1 MKKTRAT
8 RLLLVVLS
16 LVVTFSS
23 FTVYGISDKKIY
35 AEVNEN
41 ENYVIPVEISENYSH
56 IYKEETI
63 HIYNLEQLK
72 AIGTNQKVKDLDE
85 TKESFGL
92 GKDVVVDDETITYSL
107 DANYVLEND
116 IALNGE
122 KWNLPE
128 RFIGSFINKQE
139 SESSPL
145 YDKDTDTIYVYN
157 SYQLDLMQSDKS
169 SLEPVLTLDYDVTQF
184 GQGQL
189 IYPNESQDYL
199 TYSNEHHYV
208 LSKSFTAERPVTE
221 AIKVQKEQEEKKQ
234 EIEALADSKWEN
246 AELSG
251 RDYIGQVYKE
261 LNGVKYILIGNKQ
274 QLAAIGRKDKDGNLM
289 QVTPT
294 LVLHKK
300 PGLLNPTSKYT
311 PLYPGDADFKTDIT
325 LTLDKSDSKNFK
337 YFEQSTTELMNVN
350 FSNSLLGSVNDIL
363 GNILGNLLTGNYE
376 ILGYDSQSGTYISES
391 DLKTEYPNLKY
402 SSDANYIIFRDID
415 LSNVDWKPLMFSG
428 TMVGAVSEDKNA
440 ESSLWNESGI
450 ANTRQPIISNI
461 TVNQTAPID
470 TKEQSGVGFFGSIM
484 SKSTK
489 NLGTV
494 DQQVAVKNI
503 KLQNVSVTNSTSKIK
518 DNTGLIQDLLDLLK
532 PILGDLLGNLGKVLG
547 DLLNPNGEGDPSV
560 FATGSFAGRIS
571 GDVTVEDCVVENVT
585 KISNVNDLT
594 GGFVGLVEG
603 VTEYGKLQEALGNL
617 TTILEKVL
625 NIIPFVDLGT
635 LIEVLLDG
643 NIIDLNKL
651 IPTGYKS
658 PTISNSHVD
667 NTNKDLTIEN
677 ETHNFQGGFAGKAVG
692 TLIKNSTV
700 KANNL
705 NVTAKNMAGGFT
717 GYSANAEL
725 VGVLSGLGIELF
737 NAFQLN
743 TFLLGCEV
751 ETTGLNVQAKEKYSG
766 GMSGALA
773 NSFIVDSSISGTTN
787 ITADSY
793 AGGMSGIAALGQSI
807 SLKDFYDG
815 RKDLS
820 GLLGSLLSGVLSQ
833 DQENVL
839 LSLTGI
845 SPSVLAGNEITGS
858 LTVTVKDKY
867 AGGMIGQGDGVK
879 IISSSDLESKSY
891 VWKNVI
897 GKLNY
902 AILGRK
908 NTISNL
914 KEISGQSHI
923 GGVIGEVKTAS
934 AAGILNKTLGI
945 GNFLGFEIANTS
957 VSSID
962 TPGIIHAIQDYAGGF
977 AGKAMGGTVSNVHI
991 SELQKVDAN
1000 NYAGGFVGYGG
1011 TGSLAETEALDIL
1024 GLNLV
1029 KISNLLNLAQGLVLD
1044 MSECDVQG
1052 TTSGFTVKAFGTQS
1066 TDVDVTKYY
1075 AGGFIGKSTSVH
1087 IRNSQVKRLKDVTAD
1102 ETSGYA
1108 GGFAGVT
1115 ETGGLADAANG
1126 DTDALELLGING
1138 LLNAVP
1144 YLVSDFK
1151 NTTVDYQPESADVSQ
1166 VSAAY
1171 AGGFIGEMQSGY
1183 INNKELDNPY
1193 AVSNI
1198 LNVKGS
1204 YYAGGF
1210 AGKIYSG
1217 GLATAG
1223 DLSILNG
1230 LLNISASDLLSVLN
1244 VYIPM
1249 IDSAGVSSN
1258 GLIVE
1263 VTSTNKD
1270 DSNSG
1275 SAGGYVGYGSGL
1287 KISNSHVDKLRHTTV
1302 KAPSDLSSNDGSS
1315 YFGNESNYAVKGLR
1329 YAGGYVGKLDI
1340 GSSAALG
1347 SGLGVLGD
1355 IIGLNDVTQALDV
1368 VASEIE
1374 NSDVTGAVGGYSV
1387 LANYKDGSD
1396 LQGHAGGYAGTIDG
1410 SALQNCNAYNFE
1422 YIIGQES
1429 AGGYVGRMQP
1439 GNVASVVGNADVLGG
1454 LLNVE
1459 GNLLSVL
1466 QSFIP
1471 MIYNSETT
1479 SVPCGGA
1486 VRADAASD
1494 ATRERG
1500 LAGGYV
1506 GHNIGGRIEG
1516 KSKREWNNEPPTV
1529 LKENAAVRIRNVY
1542 GYEFAGGFSGR
1553 TENANVADTGNLNI
1567 LFDVITISNPL
1578 SALGAV
1584 YSTETNTAVYG
1595 PLRKLTVD
1603 VWNSWV
1609 GAVGINGAYG
1619 QQLQELGKVETQ
1631 EQLNE
1636 IIEKYAYGY
1645 DVKAAREEVG
1655 TLATQGSAAGGY
1667 VGRMDGGVVT
1677 SAHAYDIKLVT
1688 AYRSSG
1694 GFVGEM
1700 TSAGVANVGGITI
1713 GDLDVVGSLP
1723 VLQTFVPVIKTSS
1736 AYGYRS
1742 GATIIANG
1750 TDLKNQQGNAGGFA
1764 GIIIGGQI
1772 EGNENNFCSI
1782 EKLKTVKGTNTIGG
1796 FAGSVLSGSAAEV
1809 NVGSNSG
1816 LLPKILEQILGN
1828 PDKLASLLNATISTI
1843 KYAKVDAWDHWGI
1856 TIDGRYQKENDPNT
1870 QYTYASGGFVGNMS
1884 GAVLGDKDNNNDS
1897 LIVNNIKKVIGGEH
1911 VGGFF
1916 GLADVASVAEVGD
1929 NESSGILGFI
1939 KLGELD
1945 VLDAFRTYI
1954 YHASVSGS
1962 TEHGLSVSANTQNES
1977 GAFESKVQTGN
1988 AGGFGGSLLNGT
2000 VKNSSVTN
2008 LNQVDAL
2015 NYTGGFIGHLG
2026 KSGVIDLDKAA
2037 TGGALDGLL
2046 NATAGVLDNFGSH
2059 CDECT
2064 VEGIKEGFI
2073 VNSQNG
2079 KECISGGFA
2088 GLADLAK
2095 IDNSHVTNI
2104 KKVNSDQIA
2113 GGYVGRTTFS
2123 YLADIDVG
2131 SSTLLDPILSIVN
2144 KLLDILYVDDLENL
2158 GAIDIGLG
2166 KLLEVKLLSDGKT
2179 LSVTLLGLPITVAL
2193 VKNNVDGTSDLAQIH
2208 IGDSYIEVPCT
2219 NTEGDHI
2226 SEEDVKNINIGLIKS
2241 NRTSIK
2247 NSSITGISIGYDVFG
2262 GGANDENDGTH
2273 QKGYAGGFVGYND
2286 EGLFENN
2293 QMYYADTIRGT
2304 NDKVGPFVGDTS
2316 LDSVYDFNTV
2326 ENIEGNQN
2334 RYRVYRDHNEL
2345 TSLIVQDKAIN
2356 AETSNVNWNE
2366 FVISHIKDVET
2377 FDKFKNAI
2385 LSSVDINEEA
2395 EVYISSAKAVLMK
2408 DKKTSDN
2415 EENLTPPPSDMQ
2427 DPCDELI
2434 NLTINKIWKDFGNF
2448 ENIRPDQIE
2457 LLLTRTYTEN
2467 GEVKED
2473 KEFAQTILLNPSD
2486 DMKNIWQKIVKD
2498 LPAYKVLEDGAH
2510 AYYTYQLTEKEID
2523 GYSTTIESSED
2534 GFTITIT
2541 NSHIPFL
2548 PDTGGMGTYVFTFIG
2563 MIAILA
2569 VFYSLRK
2576 GRKENEKHV

>member
-1 MKKTRAT
+1 MIKNLKRTSIITVLLCTAMFISNFRVMAVEKTT
-8 RLLLVVLS
+8 SLYSDYDNLVETGRIS
-16 LVVTFSS
+16 NSYEK
-23 FTVYGISDKKIY
+23 VYYDEK
-35 AEVNEN
+35 
-41 ENYVIPVEISENYSH
+41 
-56 IYKEETI
+56 I
-63 HIYNLEQLK
+63 HIHNLNQLK

-85 TKESFGL
+85 TKENFGL
-92 GKDVVVDDETITYSL
+92 GKDIVVDDQTITYSL
-107 DANYVLEND
+107 DATYILEND

-128 RFIGSFINKQE
+128 GFNGSFIHKQE
-139 SESSPL
+139 SESPQL
-145 YDKDTDTIYVYN
+145 YDEDTDTIYIYN
-157 SYQLDLMQSDKS
+157 SYQLDLIQSDKA
-169 SLEPVLTLDYDVTQF
+169 SLEPILSFDYDVTQF
-184 GQGQL
+184 GKGQL
-189 IYPNESQDYL
+189 IYPDDSQEHL
-199 TYSNEHHYV
+199 TYSKEHNYV
-208 LSKSFTAERPVTE
+208 LSKNFTALRPATD

-234 EIEALADSKWEN
+234 EIAVLQNSKWGN

-251 RDYIGQVYKE
+251 RDCIGQVYKE
-261 LNGVKYILIGNKQ
+261 LNGVKYILIGNEQ
-274 QLAAIGRKDKDGNLM
+274 QLAAIGSNK

-311 PLYPGDADFKTDIT
+311 PLYPGDADFKIDIT
-325 LTLDKSDSKNFK
+325 LKLDKSDSINFK
-337 YFEQSTTELMNVN
+337 YFEGNTTELMNVD
-350 FSNSLLGSVNDIL
+350 FSKGLLGSINDIL
-363 GNILGNLLTGNYE
+363 GGLLGGLLGGDYE
-376 ILGYDSQSGTYISES
+376 ILGYDSQNGTYISES
-391 DLKTEYPNLKY
+391 TLKSEYSDLKY

-415 LSNVDWKPLMFSG
+415 LNNVDWKPLMFSG
-428 TMVGAVSEDKNA
+428 TMVGAVSEDNNA
-440 ESSLWNESGI
+440 ESTLWKDGGI
-450 ANTRQPIISNI
+450 VNTSQPVISNI
-461 TVNQTAPID
+461 TVNQTSPID
-470 TKEQSGVGFFGSIM
+470 IKKQSGVGFFGSIM

-489 NLGTV
+489 TIGVADN
-494 DQQVAVKNI
+494 QVSVKNI
-503 KLQNVSVTNSTSKIK
+503 KLQNVSVTNATSDIV
-518 DNTGLIQDLLDLLK
+518 DHRGLIQGLLDILK
-532 PILGDLLGNLGKVLG
+532 PILGGLLGNLGDVLG
-547 DLLNPNGEGDPSV
+547 NLLNPNGDGDPSV

-571 GDVTVEDCVVENVT
+571 GDVSVEDCVVENVI

-594 GGFVGLVEG
+594 GGFVGHVEG
-603 VTEYGKLQEALGNL
+603 ITEYGNLQDTLGTVTTVLENL
-617 TTILEKVL
+617 L

-643 NIIDLNKL
+643 NIIDLSKL

-658 PTISNSHVD
+658 PTISNCHLD
-667 NTNKDLTIEN
+667 NSSKDLSVGNTAYN
-677 ETHNFQGGFAGKAVG
+677 YQGGFVGKAVG
-692 TLIKNSTV
+692 TQIKDSSI
-700 KANNL
+700 KANSL
-705 NVTAKNMAGGFT
+705 AVEGKNMAGGFA

-725 VGVLSGLGIELF
+725 VGVLNGLGIELF

-743 TFLLGCEV
+743 TFLLNCRV
-751 ETTGLNVQAKEKYSG
+751 ETNGLNVQANEKYSG
-766 GMSGALA
+766 GISGALA
-773 NSFIVDSSISGTTN
+773 NSFIVDCNVSGTSI

-793 AGGMSGIAALGQSI
+793 SGGISGIAALGQSI
-807 SLKDFYDG
+807 SLKDFYTG
-815 RKDLS
+815 RKNLT
-820 GLLGSLLSGVLSQ
+820 GLLGNLLSGVLSQ

-858 LTVTVKDKY
+858 LTVKAKDKY
-867 AGGMIGQGDGVK
+867 AGGMAGQGDGVK
-879 IISSSDLESKSY
+879 IISSSDLEAKSY
-891 VWKNVI
+891 VWKNVT

-902 AILGRK
+902 AVLGRK

-914 KEISGQSHI
+914 KEISAQSRS

-934 AAGILNKTLGI
+934 AGGILNKTLGI
-945 GNFLGFEIANTS
+945 GNFLGFEIENIA

-962 TPGIIHAIQDYAGGF
+962 TPGIIHVAQGYAGGF

-991 SELQKVDAN
+991 TELKKVEAY

-1011 TGSLAETEALDIL
+1011 TGSLAETEALNIL

-1044 MSECDVQG
+1044 ISECDIQG
-1052 TTSGFTVKAFGTQS
+1052 TTSGFTVKASGTRTS
-1066 TDVDVTKYY
+1066 DTDVTKYY
-1075 AGGFIGKSTSVH
+1075 AGGFVGKSTSAH
-1087 IRNSQVKRLKDVTAD
+1087 IRNSQVKSLKDVTAD
-1102 ETSGYA
+1102 EISGYA
-1108 GGFAGVT
+1108 GGFAGAT
-1115 ETGGLADAANG
+1115 ETGGLADAANE
-1126 DTDALELLGING
+1126 DTEALKLLGING

-1151 NTTVDYQPESADVSQ
+1151 NTTVDYQPESAEVAQ
-1166 VSAAY
+1166 VRAAY
-1171 AGGFIGEMQSGY
+1171 VGGFIGEMQSGY
-1183 INNKELDNPY
+1183 INNKELGNPY

-1198 LNVKGS
+1198 FNVQGT

-1210 AGKIYSG
+1210 GGKIYSG

-1230 LLNISASDLLSVLN
+1230 LLNINASELLSVLN
-1244 VYIPM
+1244 VYIP
-1249 IDSAGVSSN
+1249 IIHSAGVSSP

-1287 KISNSHVDKLRHTTV
+1287 KISNSHVDQLRHTTV
-1302 KAPSDLSSNDGSS
+1302 KAPSDLNSSDGSS
-1315 YFGNESNYAVKGLR
+1315 YFSNESKYAVKGLR

-1347 SGLGVLGD
+1347 SGLGALGD
-1355 IIGLNDVTQALDV
+1355 ILGLNDITQALDV
-1368 VASEIE
+1368 VASQIE
-1374 NSDVTGAVGGYSV
+1374 HSNVSGAVGGYSV
-1387 LANYKDGSD
+1387 LANFKDGSD

-1410 SALQNCNAYNFE
+1410 SSLQDCNAYNFE
-1422 YIIGQES
+1422 YIIGQET

-1439 GNVASVVGNADVLGG
+1439 GNVASVVGNADILGG

-1459 GNLLSVL
+1459 GNLLTIL

-1494 ATRERG
+1494 GIRERG

-1506 GHNIGGRIEG
+1506 GHNLGGRIEG
-1516 KSKREWNNEPPTV
+1516 MSEREWNKGKPTV

-1553 TENANVADTGNLNI
+1553 TENTNVADTGNLNV
-1567 LFDVITISNPL
+1567 LFGIINISNPL

-1603 VWNSWV
+1603 VWNAWV

-1619 QQLQELGKVETQ
+1619 QQLQELGKVDTQ

-1645 DVKAAREEVG
+1645 DVKAAREVVG
-1655 TLATQGSAAGGY
+1655 TLATQGGSAGGY

-1677 SAHAYDIKLVT
+1677 SGHAHDIKLVT

-1700 TSAGVANVGGITI
+1700 SSAGVANVGGIQI

-1742 GATIIANG
+1742 GAMILANG

-1772 EGNENNFCSI
+1772 KGDENNFCSI

-1796 FAGSVLSGSAAEV
+1796 FAGSILSGSAAEV
-1809 NVGSNSG
+1809 NIGSNDG
-1816 LLPKILEQILGN
+1816 LLPELLKPILGS
-1828 PDKLASLLNATISTI
+1828 PDKLASLLNATVSTV
-1843 KYAKVDAWDHWGI
+1843 KYAKVDAWDNWGI
-1856 TIDGRYQKENDPNT
+1856 TIDGRYQKGNNPNT

-1884 GAVLGDKDNNNDS
+1884 GTVLGDKDSNNDS
-1897 LIVNNIKKVIGGEH
+1897 LIVNNVRKVTGGEH

-1916 GLADVASVAEVGD
+1916 GLADVAAVAEVGD
-1929 NESSGILGFI
+1929 NASNGILGLI
-1939 KLGELD
+1939 KVGELD

-1954 YHASVSGS
+1954 YHASVRGS
-1962 TEHGLSVSANTQNES
+1962 TEHGLSVSANSQSEA
-1977 GAFESKVQTGN
+1977 GAFENKVQTGN
-1988 AGGFGGSLLNGT
+1988 AGGFGGSLLNGS

-2008 LNQVDAL
+2008 LNQVNAL

-2026 KSGVIDLDKAA
+2026 KSGVVDLDKAS
-2037 TGGALDGLL
+2037 TGGALSDLL

-2059 CDECT
+2059 CDNCK
-2064 VEGIKEGFI
+2064 VEGIQAGFI
-2073 VNSQNG
+2073 VNSKNG
-2079 KECISGGFA
+2079 KESIAGGFT

-2095 IDNSHVTNI
+2095 IDASHVLNI
-2104 KKVNSDQIA
+2104 KKVTSDQIA
-2113 GGYVGRTTFS
+2113 GGFVGRTTFS
-2123 YLADIDVG
+2123 YLADIDAG
-2131 SSTLLDPILSIVN
+2131 SNTLLDPVLSIVN
-2144 KLLDILYVDDLENL
+2144 KLLDILYIDDLENL

-2179 LSVTLLGLPITVAL
+2179 LSVTFLGLPISVAL
-2193 VKNNVDGTSDLAQIH
+2193 VKNNGDGTSDLAQIH

-2219 NTEGDHI
+2219 NTEGNHI
-2226 SEEDVKNINIGLIKS
+2226 SEEDKKNINIGLIKS
-2241 NRTSIK
+2241 NRTSVK
-2247 NSSITGISIGYDVFG
+2247 NSSVTGISIGYDVFG
-2262 GGANDENDGTH
+2262 GGANDEKDGTH
-2273 QKGYAGGFVGYND
+2273 QQGHAGGFVGYND

-2293 QMYYADTIRGT
+2293 QMYYADTIRGIK
-2304 NDKVGPFVGDTS
+2304 DKVGPFAGKTS
-2316 LDSVYDFNTV
+2316 LDSIYDFNTV

-2334 RYRVYRDHNEL
+2334 GYRVYRDHNDL
-2345 TSLIVQDKAIN
+2345 TSLIVDGKTIT
-2356 AETSNVNWNE
+2356 AESSNTDWNE
-2366 FVISHIKDVET
+2366 FVISHIKDIDIY
-2377 FDKFKNAI
+2377 DKFKNAI
-2385 LSSVDINEEA
+2385 LSSVDIKEDA
-2395 EVYISSAKAVLMK
+2395 GVYVSSAKAVLME
-2408 DKKTSDN
+2408 DKKTSEN
-2415 EENLTPPPSDMQ
+2415 EENLAPPPSDMQ
-2427 DPCDELI
+2427 DPCDESI

-2448 ENIRPDQIE
+2448 ENIRPAQIE
-2457 LLLTRTYTEN
+2457 LLLTRTYKEN
-2467 GEVKED
+2467 GSEIKDAQFE
-2473 KEFAQTILLNPSD
+2473 QTIIVTPSD
-2486 DMKNIWQKIVKD
+2486 DMQNIWRKTVKG
-2498 LPAYKVLEDGAH
+2498 LEAYKVLDDGTH
-2510 AYYTYQLTEKEID
+2510 AYYTYQLTEKEVD
-2523 GYSTTIESSED
+2523 GYLTTIDSSED

-2548 PDTGGMGTYVFTFIG
+2548 PDTGGTGTYVFTFIG
-2563 MIAILA
+2563 MIGIAA
-2569 VFYSLRK
+2569 VLYSLRK
-2576 GRKENEKHV
+2576 GRKKNEKHA

>member
-1 MKKTRAT
+1 MKKTKAT
-8 RLLLVVLS
+8 RLLLLMLS
-16 LVVTFSS
+16 LVVAFSS
-23 FTVYGISDKKIY
+23 FNVYEISDKNIY

-41 ENYVIPVEISENYSH
+41 EDYIAPAELSEDYSH
-56 IYKEETI
+56 LYKDEAI

-85 TKESFGL
+85 TKEGFGL
-92 GKDVVVDDETITYSL
+92 GKDIVVDNQTITYSL
-107 DANYVLEND
+107 DATYILEND

-128 RFIGSFINKQE
+128 GFNGSFLSKQE
-139 SESSPL
+139 TGSPQL
-145 YDKDTDTIYVYN
+145 YDEDTDTIYIYN
-157 SYQLDLMQSDKS
+157 SYQLDLIQSDS
-169 SLEPVLTLDYDVTQF
+169 ASLEPILSLDYDVTLF
-184 GQGQL
+184 GQGKL
-189 IYPNESQDYL
+189 IYPNNSQDYV
-199 TYSNEHHYV
+199 TYSNEHTYV
-208 LSKSFTAERPVTE
+208 LSKNFTALRPATE

-234 EIEALADSKWEN
+234 EIEILQNNRWGN

-274 QLAAIGRKDKDGNLM
+274 QLAAIGSNK

-294 LVLHKK
+294 LVLHKM

-311 PLYPGDADFKTDIT
+311 PLYPGDADFKADIT
-325 LTLDKSDSKNFK
+325 LTLDKSDSINFK
-337 YFEQSTTELMNVN
+337 YFDGNITELMNVD
-350 FSNSLLGSVNDIL
+350 FSKGLLGSVNDIL
-363 GNILGNLLTGNYE
+363 GGLLGGLLTGDHE
-376 ILGYDSQSGTYISES
+376 ILGYDSQNGTYISETTLKSEYS
-391 DLKTEYPNLKY
+391 DLKY
-402 SSDANYIIFRDID
+402 SGDANYIIFRDID
-415 LSNVDWKPLMFSG
+415 LNNIEWKPLMFSG
-428 TMVGAVSEDKNA
+428 TMVGAVSEDKNT
-440 ESSLWNESGI
+440 ESTLWNDSGI
-450 ANTRQPIISNI
+450 VNTRQSVISNI
-461 TVNQTAPID
+461 TVNQTSPID
-470 TKEQSGVGFFGSIM
+470 IKEQSGVGFFGSIM
-484 SKSTK
+484 SKSTQK
-489 NLGTV
+489 IGVV
-494 DQQVAVKNI
+494 DQQVSVKNI
-503 KLQNVSVTNSTSKIK
+503 KLQNISVTNATSEIV
-518 DNTGLIQDLLDLLK
+518 DHRGLIQGLLELLDKLLSGL
-532 PILGDLLGNLGKVLG
+532 LGDLGDVLGN
-547 DLLNPNGEGDPSV
+547 LLNPNGDGDPSV

-571 GDVTVEDCVVENVT
+571 GDVSVEDCVVENVI

-594 GGFVGLVEG
+594 GGFVGHVEG
-603 VTEYGKLQEALGNL
+603 ITEYGGLQDALGTL
-617 TTILEKVL
+617 TTILEEIL

-658 PTISNSHVD
+658 PTISNCYLD
-667 NTNKDLTIEN
+667 NSGNNLSVGNIAYN
-677 ETHNFQGGFAGKAVG
+677 YQGGFVGKVVG
-692 TLIKNSTV
+692 TQIKNSSI
-700 KANNL
+700 KANSL
-705 NVTAKNMAGGFT
+705 TVEGKNMVGGFA

-725 VGVLSGLGIELF
+725 VGVLNGLGIELF

-743 TFLLGCEV
+743 TFLLNGRV
-751 ETTGLNVQAKEKYSG
+751 ETNNLSVHANEKYG
-766 GMSGALA
+766 GGISGALA
-773 NSFIVDSSISGTTN
+773 NSFIVDCSVSGTTN

-793 AGGMSGIAALGQSI
+793 AGGISGIAALGQSI
-807 SLKDFYDG
+807 SLKDFYTG
-815 RKDLS
+815 KKDLT
-820 GLLGSLLSGVLSQ
+820 GLLGSLLSGILTQ
-833 DQENVL
+833 DEENVL

-858 LTVTVKDKY
+858 LTVKANDKY
-867 AGGMIGQGDGVK
+867 AGGMVGQGDGVK
-879 IISSSDLESKSY
+879 IISSSDLEAKSY

-897 GKLNY
+897 DELNY
-902 AILGRK
+902 TVLGRK

-914 KEISGQSHI
+914 KEISAQSRS
-923 GGVIGEVKTAS
+923 GGVIGEAKTAS
-934 AAGILNKTLGI
+934 AGGILNKTLGI
-945 GNFLGFEIANTS
+945 GNFLGFEIENIT

-962 TPGIIHAIQDYAGGF
+962 TPGIIHATQDYAGGF

-991 SELQKVDAN
+991 SELQKVEAN

-1011 TGSLAETEALDIL
+1011 TGSLAETGALNIL
-1024 GLNLV
+1024 GLV

-1044 MSECDVQG
+1044 INECNVKG
-1052 TTSGFTVKAFGTQS
+1052 TPNGFTVKALGTRTS
-1066 TDVDVTKYY
+1066 DADVTKHY

-1087 IRNSQVKRLKDVTAD
+1087 IRNSHVKTLKDVTAD
-1102 ETSGYA
+1102 EISGYA
-1108 GGFAGVT
+1108 GGFAGAT
-1115 ETGGLADAANG
+1115 ETGGLADAANE
-1126 DTDALELLGING
+1126 DTEALKLLGING

-1151 NTTVDYQPESADVSQ
+1151 NTTVEYQPESEEAVQ
-1166 VSAAY
+1166 VRAAY

-1183 INNKELDNPY
+1183 INNKELGNPY

-1198 LNVKGS
+1198 FHVQGT

-1210 AGKIYSG
+1210 GGKIYSG

-1230 LLNISASDLLSVLN
+1230 LLNINASNLLSVLN
-1244 VYIPM
+1244 VYIP
-1249 IDSAGVSSN
+1249 IIHSAGVSSN

-1263 VTSTNKD
+1263 VTAINKD

-1287 KISNSHVDKLRHTTV
+1287 KISNSHVEKLKHTTV
-1302 KAPSDLSSNDGSS
+1302 KAPSDLNSSDGSS
-1315 YFGNESNYAVKGLR
+1315 YFSNQSKYAIKGLR

-1355 IIGLNDVTQALDV
+1355 ILGLNDVTQALDV
-1368 VASEIE
+1368 VASQIE
-1374 NSDVTGAVGGYSV
+1374 HSNVSGAVGGYSV
-1387 LANYKDGSD
+1387 LANFKNGND
-1396 LQGHAGGYAGTIDG
+1396 LQGHAGGYAGAIDG
-1410 SALQNCNAYNFE
+1410 SSLQDCNAYNFE
-1422 YIIGQES
+1422 YIIGQET

-1439 GNVASVVGNADVLGG
+1439 GDVASVVGDAKILGG

-1494 ATRERG
+1494 GIRERG

-1506 GHNIGGRIEG
+1506 GHNLGGRIEG
-1516 KSKREWNNEPPTV
+1516 MSDREWNNEKPTA

-1553 TENANVADTGNLNI
+1553 TENTNVADTGNLNV
-1567 LFDVITISNPL
+1567 LFGIINISNPL

-1603 VWNSWV
+1603 VWNAWV
-1609 GAVGINGAYG
+1609 GTVGINGAYG
-1619 QQLQELGKVETQ
+1619 QQLQELGKVDTQ

-1645 DVKAAREEVG
+1645 DVKAAREVVG
-1655 TLATQGSAAGGY
+1655 TLATQGGSAGGY

-1677 SAHAYDIKLVT
+1677 SGHAHDIKLVT

-1700 TSAGVANVGGITI
+1700 SSAGVANVGGIQI

-1742 GATIIANG
+1742 GATILSNG
-1750 TDLKNQQGNAGGFA
+1750 TDLNNQQGHAGGFA

-1772 EGNENNFCSI
+1772 KGERDDFCSI

-1796 FAGSVLSGSAAEV
+1796 FAGSILSGSAAEV
-1809 NVGSNSG
+1809 NVGSSSG
-1816 LLPKILEQILGN
+1816 LLPILLKPILGN
-1828 PDKLASLLNATISTI
+1828 PDKLASLLNATVSTI
-1843 KYAKVDAWDHWGI
+1843 KYAKVDAWDPWGI
-1856 TIDGRYQKENDPNT
+1856 TIDGRYQEGNDPNT
-1870 QYTYASGGFVGNMS
+1870 QYTYASGGFAGNIS
-1884 GAVLGDKDNNNDS
+1884 GAVVGDKDSNQDS
-1897 LIVNNIKKVIGGEH
+1897 LIVNNVRKVIGGEH

-1916 GLADVASVAEVGD
+1916 GLADVAAIAEVGD
-1929 NESSGILGFI
+1929 NASNGILGLI

-1954 YHASVSGS
+1954 YHASVRGS
-1962 TEHGLSVSANTQNES
+1962 TEHGLSVSANTQNEA
-1977 GAFESKVQTGN
+1977 GAFENIVQTGN
-1988 AGGFGGSLLNGT
+1988 AGGFGGSLLNGS
-2000 VKNSSVTN
+2000 VKNASVTN
-2008 LNQVDAL
+2008 LNQVNAL

-2026 KSGVIDLDKAA
+2026 KSGVVDLDKAS
-2037 TGGALDGLL
+2037 TGGALSGLL

-2059 CDECT
+2059 CDHCK
-2064 VEGIKEGFI
+2064 VEGMQAGFI
-2073 VNSQNG
+2073 VNSKNG
-2079 KECISGGFA
+2079 KESIAGGFT

-2095 IDNSHVTNI
+2095 IDDSHVTNI
-2104 KKVNSDQIA
+2104 KKVSSDQIA
-2113 GGYVGRTTFS
+2113 GGFVGRTTFS
-2123 YLADIDVG
+2123 YLADIDAG
-2131 SSTLLDPILSIVN
+2131 SNTLLDPVLSIVN
-2144 KLLDILYVDDLENL
+2144 KLLDILYIDDLENL

-2179 LSVTLLGLPITVAL
+2179 LSVTLLGLPISVAL
-2193 VKNNVDGTSDLAQIH
+2193 VRNNGDGTSDLAQIH
-2208 IGDSYIEVPCT
+2208 IGDSYIEIPCT
-2219 NTEGDHI
+2219 NTAGNHI
-2226 SEEDVKNINIGLIKS
+2226 SEEDKKNINIGLIKS

-2247 NSSITGISIGYDVFG
+2247 HSSVTGISIGYDVFG
-2262 GGANDENDGTH
+2262 GGANDEKDGTH
-2273 QKGYAGGFVGYND
+2273 QQGHAGGFVGYND

-2293 QMYYADTIRGT
+2293 QMYYADAICGIQ
-2304 NDKVGPFVGDTS
+2304 DKVGPFAGKTS
-2316 LDSVYDFNTV
+2316 LDSAYDFNTV

-2334 RYRVYRDHNEL
+2334 GYRVYRNHNDL
-2345 TSLIVQDKAIN
+2345 TSLIVDGKTIT
-2356 AETSNVNWNE
+2356 AELSNTNWNE
-2366 FVISHIKDVET
+2366 FVISHIKDIDIY
-2377 FDKFKNAI
+2377 DKFKNAI
-2385 LSSVDINEEA
+2385 LSSVDIKEDA
-2395 EVYISSAKAVLMK
+2395 GVYVSSAKAVLME
-2408 DKKTSDN
+2408 DKKTSEN

-2427 DPCDELI
+2427 DPCDEFM

-2448 ENIRPDQIE
+2448 ENIRPAQIE
-2457 LLLTRTYTEN
+2457 LLLTRTYKEN
-2467 GEVKED
+2467 GSEIKDAQFE
-2473 KEFAQTILLNPSD
+2473 QTIIVTPSD
-2486 DMKNIWQKIVKD
+2486 DMQNIWRETVKG
-2498 LPAYKVLEDGAH
+2498 LEAYKVLDDGTH
-2510 AYYTYQLTEKEID
+2510 AYYTYQLTEKAVD

-2548 PDTGGMGTYVFTFIG
+2548 PDTGGIGTLAFTLIG
-2563 MIAILA
+2563 MMGIGA
-2569 VFYSLRK
+2569 VLYSLRK
-2576 GRKENEKHV
+2576 GRRKNETHA

>member
-1 MKKTRAT
+1 MKKTKVT

-23 FTVYGISDKKIY
+23 FTVYGISDKNIY
-35 AEVNEN
+35 AEVNDN
-41 ENYVIPVEISENYSH
+41 EDYIIPVEISKNYSH
-56 IYKEETI
+56 IYKDEAI

-92 GKDVVVDDETITYSL
+92 GKDVVVDDKTIIYSL
-107 DANYVLEND
+107 DANYILEND

-122 KWNLPE
+122 QWNLPE
-128 RFIGSFINKQE
+128 GFTGSFISKQE
-139 SESSPL
+139 TESSKL
-145 YDKDTDTIYVYN
+145 YDKETDTIYVYN
-157 SYQLDLMQSDKS
+157 SYQLDLIQSDKS
-169 SLEPVLTLDYDVTQF
+169 SLEPVLSFDYDVTQF

-189 IYPNESQDYL
+189 LYPNESQNYL
-199 TYSNEHHYV
+199 TYSNEHNYV
-208 LSKSFTAERPVTE
+208 LSKNFTASRPVTE
-221 AIKVQKEQEEKKQ
+221 ALKVQKEQEEQ
-234 EIEALADSKWEN
+234 STYASNNWGN

-274 QLAAIGRKDKDGNLM
+274 QLAAVGSNK

-325 LTLDKSDSKNFK
+325 LTLDKSDSKKFK
-337 YFEQSTTELMNVN
+337 YFEENTTELMNVD
-350 FSNSLLGSVNDIL
+350 FSKGLLDSVTGIL
-363 GNILGNLLTGNYE
+363 GDVLGGLLTGDNE
-376 ILGYDSQSGTYISES
+376 ILGYDSQNGTYISES
-391 DLKTEYPNLKY
+391 SLKSEYSNLKY

-415 LSNVDWKPLMFSG
+415 LNNVDWKPLMFSG
-428 TMVGAVSEDKNA
+428 IMVGAISEDKDA
-440 ESSLWNESGI
+440 ESSLWNDSEI
-450 ANTRQPIISNI
+450 VNTKQPVISNI
-461 TVNQTAPID
+461 TVNQTSPID
-470 TKEQSGVGFFGSIM
+470 IKEQSGVGFFGSIM
-484 SKSTK
+484 SKSTQK
-489 NLGTV
+489 IGVV
-494 DQQVAVKNI
+494 DKSVSVKNI
-503 KLQNVSVTNSTSKIK
+503 KLQNVSVTNATSDIV
-518 DNTGLIQDLLDLLK
+518 DQRGLIQGLLDLLDK
-532 PILGDLLGNLGKVLG
+532 LLPGLLGNLGEVLG
-547 DLLNPNGEGDPSV
+547 NLLNPNGDGDPSV
-560 FATGSFAGRIS
+560 FATGSFAGRMS

-585 KISNVNDLT
+585 NISNINDLT
-594 GGFVGLVEG
+594 GGFVGHVEG
-603 VTEYGKLQEALGNL
+603 ITEYGGLQDTLGNL
-617 TTILEKVL
+617 TTILENVL
-625 NIIPFVDLGT
+625 NIIPNVDLGT
-635 LIEVLLDG
+635 LIEILLDG

-658 PTISNSHVD
+658 PTISNCHLD
-667 NTNKDLTIEN
+667 NSGKDLSVGN
-677 ETHNFQGGFAGKAVG
+677 EAYNFQGGFVGKAVG
-692 TLIKNSTV
+692 SQIKDSSI
-700 KANNL
+700 KANSLVVAGN
-705 NVTAKNMAGGFT
+705 NMAGGFA

-725 VGVLSGLGIELF
+725 VGVLNGLGVELF

-743 TFLLGCEV
+743 TFLLNCHV
-751 ETTGLNVQAKEKYSG
+751 ETNDLKVHANEKYSG
-766 GMSGALA
+766 GISGALA
-773 NSFIVDSSISGTTN
+773 NSFIVDCSVSGTTN
-787 ITADSY
+787 ITANSY
-793 AGGMSGIAALGQSI
+793 AGGISGIAALGQSI
-807 SLKDFYDG
+807 SLKDFYTG
-815 RKDLS
+815 KKDLT

-858 LTVTVKDKY
+858 LTVQVNDKY
-867 AGGMIGQGDGVK
+867 AGGMVGQADGVK
-879 IISSSDLESKSY
+879 ILSSSNLEAKSY

-897 GKLNY
+897 GTLNY
-902 AILGRK
+902 TVLGRN

-914 KEISGQSHI
+914 KEISGQSHV

-934 AAGILNKTLGI
+934 AGGILNKTLGI
-945 GNFLGFEIANTS
+945 GNFLGFEIENTT
-957 VSSID
+957 VSSIN
-962 TPGIIHAIQDYAGGF
+962 TSGIINATQDYAGGF
-977 AGKAMGGTVSNVHI
+977 AGRAMGGTVSNVHI
-991 SELQKVDAN
+991 NELQKVEAN

-1024 GLNLV
+1024 GLNVV

-1044 MSECDVQG
+1044 ISECDVQG
-1052 TTSGFTVKAFGTQS
+1052 TTSGFTVKALGTQTS
-1066 TDVDVTKYY
+1066 DVDVTKYY

-1102 ETSGYA
+1102 EISGYA
-1108 GGFAGVT
+1108 GGFAGAT
-1115 ETGGLADAANG
+1115 ETGGLADAAND
-1126 DTDALELLGING
+1126 DTEALKLLGING

-1151 NTTVDYQPESADVSQ
+1151 NTTVDYQPESADTPQ

-1183 INNKELDNPY
+1183 IDNKELEKPY
-1193 AVSNI
+1193 AVFNI
-1198 LNVKGS
+1198 LNVKGT

-1210 AGKIYSG
+1210 GGKIYSG

-1230 LLNISASDLLSVLN
+1230 LLNINASELLSVLN
-1244 VYIPM
+1244 VYIPV
-1249 IDSAGVSSN
+1249 INSAGVSSK

-1275 SAGGYVGYGSGL
+1275 STGGYVGYGSGL
-1287 KISNSHVDKLRHTTV
+1287 KISNSHVDQLRHTTV
-1302 KAPSDLSSNDGSS
+1302 KAPSDLNSDDGSS
-1315 YFGNESNYAVKGLR
+1315 YFSDQSKYAIKGLR

-1347 SGLGVLGD
+1347 SGLGVLGN
-1355 IIGLNDVTQALDV
+1355 ILGLNDVTQALDV
-1368 VASEIE
+1368 VASQIE
-1374 NSDVTGAVGGYSV
+1374 HSSVTGAVGGYSV
-1387 LANYKDGSD
+1387 LANFKDGND
-1396 LQGHAGGYAGTIDG
+1396 LQGHSGGFAGSIDG
-1410 SALQNCNAYNFE
+1410 SSLQDCNAYNFE
-1422 YIIGQES
+1422 YIIGQET

-1439 GNVASVVGNADVLGG
+1439 GNVASVIGNADILGG

-1459 GNLLSVL
+1459 GNLLSIL

-1494 ATRERG
+1494 ETRERG

-1516 KSKREWNNEPPTV
+1516 MSEREWNNETPTV

-1553 TENANVADTGNLNI
+1553 TENANVADTGNLNV
-1567 LFDVITISNPL
+1567 LFGVISISNPL
-1578 SALGAV
+1578 SALGAI
-1584 YSTETNTAVYG
+1584 YSTESNTAVYG
-1595 PLRKLTVD
+1595 PLRKLTVN
-1603 VWNSWV
+1603 VWNAWV
-1609 GAVGINGAYG
+1609 DAVGINGAYG
-1619 QQLQELGKVETQ
+1619 QQLQALGKVDTQ
-1631 EQLNE
+1631 DQLNE

-1645 DVKAAREEVG
+1645 DVKAAREIAG
-1655 TLATQGSAAGGY
+1655 TLATQGGSAGGY

-1677 SAHAYDIKLVT
+1677 SGHAYGIKLVT

-1700 TSAGVANVGGITI
+1700 TSAGVANVGGIQI

-1816 LLPKILEQILGN
+1816 LLPKILKEILGN
-1828 PDKLASLLNATISTI
+1828 PDKLASLLNATVSTI

-1884 GAVLGDKDNNNDS
+1884 GAVLGDKDSNNDS

-1929 NESSGILGFI
+1929 NESNGILGFI

-1988 AGGFGGSLLNGT
+1988 AGGFGGSLLNGS

-2026 KSGVIDLDKAA
+2026 KSGVIDLDNAS

-2073 VNSQNG
+2073 VNSKNG

-2095 IDNSHVTNI
+2095 IDNSHVSNI

-2123 YLADIDVG
+2123 YLADIDAG
-2131 SSTLLDPILSIVN
+2131 STTLLNPILSIVN

-2158 GAIDIGLG
+2158 DAIDIGLG

-2179 LSVTLLGLPITVAL
+2179 LSVTLLGLPISVAL
-2193 VKNNVDGTSDLAQIH
+2193 VKNNGDGTSDLAQIH

-2219 NTEGDHI
+2219 STKGDHI
-2226 SEEDVKNINIGLIKS
+2226 SKEDVKNINIGLVKS

-2262 GGANDENDGTH
+2262 GGANDEKDGTH
-2273 QKGYAGGFVGYND
+2273 QKGYSGGFVGYND

-2304 NDKVGPFVGDTS
+2304 KDKVGPFVGDTS

-2334 RYRVYRDHNEL
+2334 IYRVYRDHNEL
-2345 TSLIVQDKAIN
+2345 TSLIVQDKTIQ

-2385 LSSVDINEEA
+2385 LSSVDINKEA

-2408 DKKTSDN
+2408 NEKATDN

-2486 DMKNIWQKIVKD
+2486 DMKNIWQKIVKA
-2498 LPAYKVLEDGAH
+2498 LPAYKVLDDGTH

-2563 MIAILA
+2563 MIGILA

>member
-23 FTVYGISDKKIY
+23 FTVYGISDKKVY

-56 IYKEETI
+56 IYKKETI

-107 DANYVLEND
+107 DANYILEND

-128 RFIGSFINKQE
+128 GFTGSFINKQE

-274 QLAAIGRKDKDGNLM
+274 QLAAIGSNK

-294 LVLHKK
+294 LFIYTKVTGPSGIVLKEE
-300 PGLLNPTSKYT
+300 YT
-311 PLYPGDADFKTDIT
+311 PLYPGDSDFNKDA
-325 LTLDKSDSKNFK
+325 LYDNEKFSYYSKSDSD
-337 YFEQSTTELMNVN
+337 QLMNVN
-350 FSNSLLGSVNDIL
+350 FKKGLLEGLEDIL
-363 GNILGNLLTGNYE
+363 SGILGGLLDNKEQE
-376 ILGYDSQSGTYISES
+376 IVGYNHDKDEPDNTIDERAI
-391 DLKTEYPNLKY
+391 KNEYSNLKY

-428 TMVGAVSEDKNA
+428 TMVGAVSNEGN
-440 ESSLWNESGI
+440 SLWNDNGI
-450 ANTRQPIISNI
+450 DNKTTRPVISNV

-518 DNTGLIQDLLDLLK
+518 DNTGLIQDLLDLLSQ
-532 PILGDLLGNLGKVLG
+532 ILGDLLGNLGEVLG

-560 FATGSFAGRIS
+560 FATGAFAGRIS

-603 VTEYGKLQEALGNL
+603 VTEYGKLQEASDNL
-617 TTILEKVL
+617 TTILKKVL

-643 NIIDLNKL
+643 NIIDLNEL

-667 NTNKDLTIEN
+667 NTNKDLKIEN

-773 NSFIVDSSISGTTN
+773 NSFIVNSSISGTTN

-815 RKDLS
+815 RKDLT

-845 SPSVLAGNEITGS
+845 SPSVLAGNEIKGS
-858 LTVTVKDKY
+858 LIVKVDDKY

-902 AILGRK
+902 TVLGRN

-914 KEISGQSHI
+914 KEISGQSHV

-934 AAGILNKTLGI
+934 AGGILNKTLGI
-945 GNFLGFEIANTS
+945 GNFLGFEIENTS

-962 TPGIIHAIQDYAGGF
+962 TSGIINATQDYAGGF
-977 AGKAMGGTVSNVHI
+977 AGRAMGGTVSNVHI
-991 SELQKVDAN
+991 SELQKVEAN

-1011 TGSLAETEALDIL
+1011 TGSLAETKALDIL
-1024 GLNLV
+1024 GLV

-1044 MSECDVQG
+1044 ISECDVQG
-1052 TTSGFTVKAFGTQS
+1052 TTSGFTVKALGTQTS
-1066 TDVDVTKYY
+1066 DVDVTKYY

-1087 IRNSQVKRLKDVTAD
+1087 IRNSQVERLKDVTAD

-1108 GGFAGVT
+1108 GGFAGAT
-1115 ETGGLADAANG
+1115 ETGGLADAAND
-1126 DTDALELLGING
+1126 DTEALKLLGIKG

-1151 NTTVDYQPESADVSQ
+1151 NTTVDYQPKSADTPQ

-1193 AVSNI
+1193 AVSKI

-1230 LLNISASDLLSVLN
+1230 LLNISASNLLSVLN

-1287 KISNSHVDKLRHTTV
+1287 KISNSQVNQLRHTTV
-1302 KAPSDLSSNDGSS
+1302 NAPSDLSSNDGSS

-1355 IIGLNDVTQALDV
+1355 SIGLNDVTQALDV

-1439 GNVASVVGNADVLGG
+1439 GNVASVVGNAKVLGG

-1516 KSKREWNNEPPTV
+1516 KSEREWNNETPTV

-1567 LFDVITISNPL
+1567 LSGVISISNPL

-1595 PLRKLTVD
+1595 PLRKLTVE
-1603 VWNSWV
+1603 VWNAWV
-1609 GAVGINGAYG
+1609 DAVGINGAYG
-1619 QQLQELGKVETQ
+1619 QQLQALGKVETQ

-1655 TLATQGSAAGGY
+1655 TLATQGGSAGGY

-1677 SAHAYDIKLVT
+1677 SAHAHDIKLVT

-1700 TSAGVANVGGITI
+1700 TSAGVANVGGIQI

-1736 AYGYRS
+1736 ARGYQS
-1742 GATIIANG
+1742 GASIIASG

-1772 EGNENNFCSI
+1772 EGNEDEFCSI
-1782 EKLKTVKGTNTIGG
+1782 EKLRTIKGTNTIGG
-1796 FAGSVLSGSAAEV
+1796 FAGSILSGSAAQV

-1816 LLPKILEQILGN
+1816 LLPKLLEPILGD
-1828 PDKLASLLNATISTI
+1828 PDKLASVLNATVSTV
-1843 KYAKVDAWDHWGI
+1843 KYAKVDAWDNWGI
-1856 TIDGRYQKENDPNT
+1856 SIDGRYQIDNSPNI
-1870 QYTYASGGFVGNMS
+1870 QYAYATGGFVGNMS
-1884 GAVLGDKDNNNDS
+1884 GAVLGDKEKEIDS
-1897 LIVNNIKKVIGGEH
+1897 LIVNNIRKVIGGEH

-1916 GLADVASVAEVGD
+1916 GLADVAAVAEVGD
-1929 NESSGILGFI
+1929 NESKEILGLI
-1939 KLGELD
+1939 KTGEID
-1945 VLDAFRTYI
+1945 VLDAFRSYI
-1954 YHASVSGS
+1954 YHGLVNGS
-1962 TEHGLSVSANTQNES
+1962 NDQGLIVSANTEIES
-1977 GAFESKVQTGN
+1977 GAFEGKVQTGN
-1988 AGGFGGSLLNGT
+1988 AGGFGGSLLNGS
-2000 VKNSSVTN
+2000 VKNSKVTN
-2008 LNQVDAL
+2008 LNQVNAL
-2015 NYTGGFIGHLG
+2015 NYAGGFIGHLG
-2026 KSGVIDLDKAA
+2026 KSGVVDLDKAE

-2059 CDECT
+2059 CDNCN
-2064 VEGIKEGFI
+2064 VDGIKEGFI

-2079 KECISGGFA
+2079 KEPISGGFA
-2088 GLADLAK
+2088 GFADLAK

-2113 GGYVGRTTFS
+2113 GGFVGRTTFS
-2123 YLADIDVG
+2123 YLADIDAG
-2131 SSTLLDPILSIVN
+2131 STTLLNPILRIVN
-2144 KLLDILYVDDLENL
+2144 ALLDILYIGDLQDL
-2158 GAIDIGLG
+2158 GVIDIDLG

-2179 LSVTLLGLPITVAL
+2179 LSVTLLGLPISVAL
-2193 VKNNVDGTSDLAQIH
+2193 EKNNGDGTSDVAQIH

-2219 NTEGDHI
+2219 DKTGDHI

-2304 NDKVGPFVGDTS
+2304 KDKVGPFAGYTS
-2316 LDSVYDFNTV
+2316 LESVYDFNTV
-2326 ENIEGNQN
+2326 ENIEGNKN
-2334 RYRVYRDHNEL
+2334 IYRVYRDHDEL
-2345 TSLIVQDKAIN
+2345 TSLIVQDKTIQ
-2356 AETSNVNWNE
+2356 AELSNSDWNE
-2366 FVISHIKDVET
+2366 FVISHIKDVEK
-2377 FDKFKNAI
+2377 FDKFKNAK
-2385 LSSVDINEEA
+2385 LSSVDIDKDA
-2395 EVYISSAKAVLMK
+2395 DVYISSAKAVLMK
-2408 DKKTSDN
+2408 NTKTSDN

-2434 NLTINKIWKDFGNF
+2434 NLTINKVWKDFGNF
-2448 ENIRPDQIE
+2448 EGIRPDEIE
-2457 LLLTRTYTEN
+2457 LYLTRTYKNSN
-2467 GEVKED
+2467 GDIVKDEQF
-2473 KEFAQTILLNPSD
+2473 EQTIIVKPSD
-2486 DMKNIWQKIVKD
+2486 DMKNVWQKTVKG
-2498 LPAYKVLEDGAH
+2498 LEAYKVLDDGTH
-2510 AYYTYQLTEKEID
+2510 AYYTYQLSEKAVD
-2523 GYSTTIESSED
+2523 GYSTTIESSKD

-2548 PDTGGMGTYVFTFIG
+2548 PDTGGIGTYVFTLVG
-2563 MIAILA
+2563 MIGIAA
-2569 VFYSLRK
+2569 VFYSLKK
-2576 GRKENEKHV
+2576 GRKKNEKHV

>member
-1 MKKTRAT
+1 MKKTKAT
-8 RLLLVVLS
+8 RLLLLMLS
-16 LVVTFSS
+16 LVVAFSS
-23 FTVYGISDKKIY
+23 FNVYEISDKNIY

-41 ENYVIPVEISENYSH
+41 EDYIAPAELSEDYSH
-56 IYKEETI
+56 LYKDEAI

-85 TKESFGL
+85 TKEGFGL
-92 GKDVVVDDETITYSL
+92 GKDIVVDNQTITYSL
-107 DANYVLEND
+107 DATYILEND

-128 RFIGSFINKQE
+128 GFNGSFLSKQE
-139 SESSPL
+139 TGSPQL
-145 YDKDTDTIYVYN
+145 YDEDTDTIYIYN
-157 SYQLDLMQSDKS
+157 SYQLDLIQSDS
-169 SLEPVLTLDYDVTQF
+169 ASLEPILSLDYDVTLF
-184 GQGQL
+184 GQGKL
-189 IYPNESQDYL
+189 IYPNNSQDYV
-199 TYSNEHHYV
+199 TYSNEHTYV
-208 LSKSFTAERPVTE
+208 LSKNFTALRPATE

-234 EIEALADSKWEN
+234 EIEVLQNNRWGN

-274 QLAAIGRKDKDGNLM
+274 QLAAIGSNK

-294 LVLHKK
+294 LVLHKM

-311 PLYPGDADFKTDIT
+311 PLYPGDADFKADIT
-325 LTLDKSDSKNFK
+325 LTLDKSDSINFK
-337 YFEQSTTELMNVN
+337 YFDGNITELMNVD
-350 FSNSLLGSVNDIL
+350 FSKGLLGSVNDIL
-363 GNILGNLLTGNYE
+363 GGLLGGLLTGDHE
-376 ILGYDSQSGTYISES
+376 ILGYDSQNGTYISETTLKSEYS
-391 DLKTEYPNLKY
+391 DLKY
-402 SSDANYIIFRDID
+402 SGDANYIIFRDID
-415 LSNVDWKPLMFSG
+415 LNNIEWKPLMFSG
-428 TMVGAVSEDKNA
+428 TMVGAVSEDKNT
-440 ESSLWNESGI
+440 ESTLWNDSGI
-450 ANTRQPIISNI
+450 VNTRQSVISNI
-461 TVNQTAPID
+461 TVNQTSPID
-470 TKEQSGVGFFGSIM
+470 IKEQSGVGFFGSIM
-484 SKSTK
+484 SKSTQK
-489 NLGTV
+489 IGVV
-494 DQQVAVKNI
+494 DQQVSVKNI
-503 KLQNVSVTNSTSKIK
+503 KLQNISVTNATSEIV
-518 DNTGLIQDLLDLLK
+518 DHRGLIQGLLELLDKLLSGL
-532 PILGDLLGNLGKVLG
+532 LGDLGDVLGN
-547 DLLNPNGEGDPSV
+547 LLNPNGDGDPSV

-571 GDVTVEDCVVENVT
+571 GDVSVEDCVVENVI

-594 GGFVGLVEG
+594 GGFVGHVEG
-603 VTEYGKLQEALGNL
+603 ITEYGGLQDALGTL
-617 TTILEKVL
+617 TTILEEIL

-658 PTISNSHVD
+658 PTISNCYLD
-667 NTNKDLTIEN
+667 NSGNNLSVGNIAYN
-677 ETHNFQGGFAGKAVG
+677 YQGGFVGKAVG
-692 TLIKNSTV
+692 TQIKNSSI
-700 KANNL
+700 KANSL
-705 NVTAKNMAGGFT
+705 TVEGKNMAGGFA

-725 VGVLSGLGIELF
+725 VGVLNGLGIELF

-743 TFLLGCEV
+743 TFLLNGRV
-751 ETTGLNVQAKEKYSG
+751 ETNNLSVHANEKYG
-766 GMSGALA
+766 GGISGALA
-773 NSFIVDSSISGTTN
+773 NSFIVDCSVSGTTN

-793 AGGMSGIAALGQSI
+793 AGGISGIAALGQSI
-807 SLKDFYDG
+807 ALKDFYTG
-815 RKDLS
+815 KKDLT
-820 GLLGSLLSGVLSQ
+820 GLLGSLLSGILTQ
-833 DQENVL
+833 DEENVL

-858 LTVTVKDKY
+858 LTVKANDKY
-867 AGGMIGQGDGVK
+867 AGGMVGQGDGVK
-879 IISSSDLESKSY
+879 IISSSDLEAKSY

-897 GKLNY
+897 DELNY
-902 AILGRK
+902 TVLGRK

-914 KEISGQSHI
+914 KEISAQSRS
-923 GGVIGEVKTAS
+923 GGVIGEAKTAS
-934 AAGILNKTLGI
+934 AGGILNKTLGI
-945 GNFLGFEIANTS
+945 GNFLGFEIENIT

-962 TPGIIHAIQDYAGGF
+962 TPGIIHATQDYAGGF

-991 SELQKVDAN
+991 SELQKVEAN
-1000 NYAGGFVGYGG
+1000 NYAGGFAGYGG
-1011 TGSLAETEALDIL
+1011 TGSLAETGALNIL
-1024 GLNLV
+1024 GLV
-1029 KISNLLNLAQGLVLD
+1029 KIANLLDLAQGLVLD
-1044 MSECDVQG
+1044 ISECDVQG
-1052 TTSGFTVKAFGTQS
+1052 TTNGFTVKALGTKTS
-1066 TDVDVTKYY
+1066 DVDVTKYY

-1087 IRNSQVKRLKDVTAD
+1087 IRNSHVKGLKDVTAD
-1102 ETSGYA
+1102 GISGYA
-1108 GGFAGVT
+1108 GGFAGAT
-1115 ETGGLADAANG
+1115 ETGGLADAANN
-1126 DTDALELLGING
+1126 DTGALELLGING

-1151 NTTVDYQPESADVSQ
+1151 NTTVAYQPESAEVSQ

-1183 INNKELDNPY
+1183 IDNKGLDKPY

-1198 LNVKGS
+1198 LNVKGT

-1210 AGKIYSG
+1210 GGKIYSG

-1230 LLNISASDLLSVLN
+1230 FLNINASELLSVLN
-1244 VYIPM
+1244 VYIP
-1249 IDSAGVSSN
+1249 IINSAGVSSN

-1263 VTSTNKD
+1263 VTSTDEN

-1287 KISNSHVDKLRHTTV
+1287 KISNSHVNQLRHTTV
-1302 KAPSDLSSNDGSS
+1302 KAPSDLNSNDGSS
-1315 YFGNESNYAVKGLR
+1315 YFSDQSKYAIKGLR

-1347 SGLGVLGD
+1347 SGLGVLGNVL
-1355 IIGLNDVTQALDV
+1355 GLNDVTQALDV
-1368 VASEIE
+1368 VASQIE
-1374 NSDVTGAVGGYSV
+1374 HSNVLGEVGGYSV
-1387 LANYKDGSD
+1387 LANFKAGND
-1396 LQGHAGGYAGTIDG
+1396 LQGHSGGYAGSIDG
-1410 SALQNCNAYNFE
+1410 SSLQDCNAYNFE
-1422 YIIGQES
+1422 YIIGQET

-1439 GNVASVVGNADVLGG
+1439 GNVASVIGNADILGG
-1454 LLNVE
+1454 LLEVE
-1459 GNLLSVL
+1459 GNLLSIL

-1486 VRADAASD
+1486 VRANAASD
-1494 ATRERG
+1494 ETRERG

-1516 KSKREWNNEPPTV
+1516 MSEREWNKKKPTV

-1542 GYEFAGGFSGR
+1542 GYEFTGGFSGR
-1553 TENANVADTGNLNI
+1553 TENANVADTGNLHI
-1567 LFDVITISNPL
+1567 LFGIINISNPL

-1603 VWNSWV
+1603 VWNAWV
-1609 GAVGINGAYG
+1609 GVVGVNGAYG

-1631 EQLNE
+1631 EQLNG

-1645 DVKAAREEVG
+1645 DVKAAREIAG
-1655 TLATQGSAAGGY
+1655 TLATQGGSAGGY

-1677 SAHAYDIKLVT
+1677 SGQAHDIKLVT

-1700 TSAGVANVGGITI
+1700 SSAGVANVGGIQI

-1742 GATIIANG
+1742 GATILANG

-1772 EGNENNFCSI
+1772 EGKEDNFCSI

-1796 FAGSVLSGSAAEV
+1796 FVGSILSGSAAEV
-1809 NVGSNSG
+1809 NIGSNDG
-1816 LLPKILEQILGN
+1816 LLPILLKPILGN
-1828 PDKLASLLNATISTI
+1828 PDKLASLLNATVSTI
-1843 KYAKVDAWDHWGI
+1843 KYAKVDAWDNWGI

-1870 QYTYASGGFVGNMS
+1870 QYTYASGGFAGNMS
-1884 GAVLGDKDNNNDS
+1884 GAVLGDKDSNSDS
-1897 LIVNNIKKVIGGEH
+1897 LIVNNIRKVIGGEH

-1916 GLADVASVAEVGD
+1916 GLADVAAVAEVGD
-1929 NESSGILGFI
+1929 NASNGILGLI

-1954 YHASVSGS
+1954 YHASVRGS
-1962 TEHGLSVSANTQNES
+1962 TEHGLIVSANTQNEA
-1977 GAFESKVQTGN
+1977 GGFESTVQTGN
-1988 AGGFGGSLLNGT
+1988 TGGFGGSLLNGS
-2000 VKNSSVTN
+2000 VKNASVTN
-2008 LNQVDAL
+2008 LNQVNAL
-2015 NYTGGFIGHLG
+2015 NYSGGFIGHLG
-2026 KSGVIDLDKAA
+2026 KSGVVDLDKAA
-2037 TGGALDGLL
+2037 TGGALTGLL

-2059 CDECT
+2059 CDDCK
-2064 VEGIKEGFI
+2064 VDGIQEGFL

-2079 KECISGGFA
+2079 KESISGGFA

-2113 GGYVGRTTFS
+2113 GGFVGRTTFS
-2123 YLADIDVG
+2123 YLADIDAG
-2131 SSTLLDPILSIVN
+2131 STTLLNPVLSIVN
-2144 KLLDILYVDDLENL
+2144 KLLDILYVGDLQNL
-2158 GAIDIGLG
+2158 GVIDLGLG
-2166 KLLEVKLLSDGKT
+2166 KLLEIKLLSDGKT
-2179 LSVTLLGLPITVAL
+2179 LSVTLLGLPISVAL
-2193 VKNNVDGTSDLAQIH
+2193 VRNNGDGTSDLAQIH
-2208 IGDSYIEVPCT
+2208 IGDSYIEIPCT
-2219 NTEGDHI
+2219 STDGNHI
-2226 SEEDVKNINIGLIKS
+2226 SKEDKKNINIGLIKS

-2262 GGANDENDGTH
+2262 GGANDEKDGTD
-2273 QKGYAGGFVGYND
+2273 QEGYAGGFVGYND

-2293 QMYYADTIRGT
+2293 QMYYADTIRGIK
-2304 NDKVGPFVGDTS
+2304 DKVGPFVGETS
-2316 LDSVYDFNTV
+2316 LDSKYDFNTV
-2326 ENIEGNQN
+2326 ENIEGNHN
-2334 RYRVYRDHNEL
+2334 GYRVYRDHNEL
-2345 TSLIVQDKAIN
+2345 TSLIVGGEKIT
-2356 AETSNVNWNE
+2356 AESSNINWNE

-2377 FDKFKNAI
+2377 FDKFENAI
-2385 LSSVDINEEA
+2385 LSSVDIKEKA
-2395 EVYISSAKAVLMK
+2395 GVYVSSAKAVLME

-2448 ENIRPDQIE
+2448 ENIRPAQIE
-2457 LLLTRTYTEN
+2457 LLLTRTYEAN
-2467 GEVKED
+2467 GTVVKDEQF
-2473 KEFAQTILLNPSD
+2473 EQTIIVKPSD
-2486 DMKNIWQKIVKD
+2486 DMQNIWRETVKG
-2498 LPAYKVLEDGAH
+2498 LEAYKVLDGGTH
-2510 AYYTYQLTEKEID
+2510 AYYTYQLTEKEVD

-2548 PDTGGMGTYVFTFIG
+2548 PDTGGIGTYVFTFIG
-2563 MIAILA
+2563 MIGIAA
-2569 VFYSLRK
+2569 VFYSLKK
-2576 GRKENEKHV
+2576 GRKKNEKHA

>member
-1 MKKTRAT
+1 MKKTKAT
-8 RLLLVVLS
+8 RLLLLMLS
-16 LVVTFSS
+16 LVVAFSS
-23 FTVYGISDKKIY
+23 FNVYEISDKNIY

-41 ENYVIPVEISENYSH
+41 EDYIAPAELSEDYSH
-56 IYKEETI
+56 LYKDEAI

-85 TKESFGL
+85 TKEGFGL
-92 GKDVVVDDETITYSL
+92 GKDIVVDNQTITYSL
-107 DANYVLEND
+107 DATYILEND

-128 RFIGSFINKQE
+128 GFNGSFLSKQE
-139 SESSPL
+139 TGSPQL
-145 YDKDTDTIYVYN
+145 YDEDTDTIYIYN
-157 SYQLDLMQSDKS
+157 SYQLDLIQSDS
-169 SLEPVLTLDYDVTQF
+169 ASLEPILSLDYDVTLF
-184 GQGQL
+184 GQGKL
-189 IYPNESQDYL
+189 IYPNNSQDYV
-199 TYSNEHHYV
+199 TYSNEHTYV
-208 LSKSFTAERPVTE
+208 LSKNFTALRPATE

-234 EIEALADSKWEN
+234 EIEVLQNNRWGN

-274 QLAAIGRKDKDGNLM
+274 QLAAIGSNK

-294 LVLHKK
+294 LVLHKM

-311 PLYPGDADFKTDIT
+311 PLYPGDADFKADIT
-325 LTLDKSDSKNFK
+325 LTLDKSDSINFK
-337 YFEQSTTELMNVN
+337 YFDGNITELMNVD
-350 FSNSLLGSVNDIL
+350 FSKGLLGSVNDIL
-363 GNILGNLLTGNYE
+363 GGLLGGLLTGDHE
-376 ILGYDSQSGTYISES
+376 ILGYDSQNGTYISETTLKSEYS
-391 DLKTEYPNLKY
+391 DLKY
-402 SSDANYIIFRDID
+402 SGDANYIIFRDID
-415 LSNVDWKPLMFSG
+415 LNNIEWKPLMFSG
-428 TMVGAVSEDKNA
+428 TMVGAVSEDKNT
-440 ESSLWNESGI
+440 ESTLWNDSGI
-450 ANTRQPIISNI
+450 VNTRQSVISNI
-461 TVNQTAPID
+461 TVNQTSPID
-470 TKEQSGVGFFGSIM
+470 IKEQSGVGFFGSIM
-484 SKSTK
+484 SKSTQK
-489 NLGTV
+489 IGVV
-494 DQQVAVKNI
+494 DQQVSVKNI
-503 KLQNVSVTNSTSKIK
+503 KLQNISVTNATSEIV
-518 DNTGLIQDLLDLLK
+518 DHRGLIQGLLELLDKLLSGL
-532 PILGDLLGNLGKVLG
+532 LGDLGDVLGN
-547 DLLNPNGEGDPSV
+547 LLNPNGDGDPSV

-571 GDVTVEDCVVENVT
+571 GDVSVEDCVVENVI

-594 GGFVGLVEG
+594 GGFVGHVEG
-603 VTEYGKLQEALGNL
+603 ITEYGGLQDALGTL
-617 TTILEKVL
+617 TTILEEIL

-658 PTISNSHVD
+658 PTISNCYLD
-667 NTNKDLTIEN
+667 NSGNNLSVGNIAYN
-677 ETHNFQGGFAGKAVG
+677 YQGGFVGKAVG
-692 TLIKNSTV
+692 TQIKNSSI
-700 KANNL
+700 KANSL
-705 NVTAKNMAGGFT
+705 TVEGKNMAGGFA

-725 VGVLSGLGIELF
+725 VGVLNGLGIELF

-743 TFLLGCEV
+743 TFLLNGRV
-751 ETTGLNVQAKEKYSG
+751 ETNNLSVHANEKYG
-766 GMSGALA
+766 GGISGALA
-773 NSFIVDSSISGTTN
+773 NSFIVDCSVSGTTN

-793 AGGMSGIAALGQSI
+793 AGGISGIAALGQSI
-807 SLKDFYDG
+807 SLKDFYTG
-815 RKDLS
+815 KKDLT
-820 GLLGSLLSGVLSQ
+820 GLLGSLLSGILTQ
-833 DQENVL
+833 DEENVL

-858 LTVTVKDKY
+858 LTVKANDKY
-867 AGGMIGQGDGVK
+867 AGGMVGQGDGVK
-879 IISSSDLESKSY
+879 IISSSDLKVKSY

-897 GKLNY
+897 GELNY
-902 AILGRK
+902 TVLGRK

-914 KEISGQSHI
+914 KEISAQSRS
-923 GGVIGEVKTAS
+923 GGVIGEAKTAS
-934 AAGILNKTLGI
+934 AGGILNKTLGI
-945 GNFLGFEIANTS
+945 GNFLGFEIENITI
-957 VSSID
+957 SSINA
-962 TPGIIHAIQDYAGGF
+962 PGIIHATQDYAGGF

-991 SELQKVDAN
+991 SELQKVEAN
-1000 NYAGGFVGYGG
+1000 NYAGGFAGYGG
-1011 TGSLAETEALDIL
+1011 TGSLAETGALNIL
-1024 GLNLV
+1024 GLV
-1029 KISNLLNLAQGLVLD
+1029 KIANLLDLAQGLVLD
-1044 MSECDVQG
+1044 ISECDVQG
-1052 TTSGFTVKAFGTQS
+1052 TTNGFTVKALGTKTS
-1066 TDVDVTKYY
+1066 DVDVTKYY

-1087 IRNSQVKRLKDVTAD
+1087 IRNSHVKGLKDVTAD
-1102 ETSGYA
+1102 GISGYA
-1108 GGFAGVT
+1108 GGFAGAT
-1115 ETGGLADAANG
+1115 ETGGLADAANK
-1126 DTDALELLGING
+1126 DTEALKLLGING

-1151 NTTVDYQPESADVSQ
+1151 NTTVAYQPESAEVAQ
-1166 VSAAY
+1166 VRAAY

-1183 INNKELDNPY
+1183 IDNKGLDKPY

-1198 LNVKGS
+1198 LNVKGT

-1210 AGKIYSG
+1210 GGKIYSG

-1230 LLNISASDLLSVLN
+1230 LLNINASNLLSVLN
-1244 VYIPM
+1244 VYIP
-1249 IDSAGVSSN
+1249 IINSAGVSSK

-1263 VTSTNKD
+1263 VTSTDIN

-1287 KISNSHVDKLRHTTV
+1287 KISNSHVNQLRHTTV
-1302 KAPSDLSSNDGSS
+1302 KAPSDLNSNDGSS
-1315 YFGNESNYAVKGLR
+1315 YFSDQSKYAIKGLR

-1347 SGLGVLGD
+1347 SGLGVLGNVL
-1355 IIGLNDVTQALDV
+1355 GLNDVTQALDV
-1368 VASEIE
+1368 VASQIE
-1374 NSDVTGAVGGYSV
+1374 HSNVLGEVGGYSV
-1387 LANYKDGSD
+1387 LANFKAGND
-1396 LQGHAGGYAGTIDG
+1396 LQGHSGGYAGSIDG
-1410 SALQNCNAYNFE
+1410 SSLQDCNAYNFE
-1422 YIIGQES
+1422 YIIGQET

-1439 GNVASVVGNADVLGG
+1439 GNVASVIGNADILGG
-1454 LLNVE
+1454 LLEVE
-1459 GNLLSVL
+1459 GNLLSIL

-1486 VRADAASD
+1486 VRANAASD
-1494 ATRERG
+1494 ETRERG

-1516 KSKREWNNEPPTV
+1516 MSEREWNKKKPTV

-1542 GYEFAGGFSGR
+1542 GYEFTGGFSGR
-1553 TENANVADTGNLNI
+1553 TENANVADTGNLHI
-1567 LFDVITISNPL
+1567 LFGIINISNPL

-1603 VWNSWV
+1603 VWNAWV
-1609 GAVGINGAYG
+1609 GVVGVNGAYG

-1631 EQLNE
+1631 EQLNG

-1645 DVKAAREEVG
+1645 DVKAAREIAG
-1655 TLATQGSAAGGY
+1655 TLATQGGSAGGY

-1677 SAHAYDIKLVT
+1677 SGQAHDIKLVT

-1700 TSAGVANVGGITI
+1700 SSAGVANVGGIQI

-1742 GATIIANG
+1742 GATILANG

-1772 EGNENNFCSI
+1772 EGKEDNFCSI

-1796 FAGSVLSGSAAEV
+1796 FVGSILSGSAAEV
-1809 NVGSNSG
+1809 NIGSNDG
-1816 LLPKILEQILGN
+1816 LLPILLKPILGN
-1828 PDKLASLLNATISTI
+1828 PDKLASLLNATVSTI
-1843 KYAKVDAWDHWGI
+1843 KYAKVDAWDNWGI

-1870 QYTYASGGFVGNMS
+1870 QYTYASGGFAGNMS
-1884 GAVLGDKDNNNDS
+1884 GAVLGDKGSNSDS
-1897 LIVNNIKKVIGGEH
+1897 LIVNNIRKVIGGEH

-1916 GLADVASVAEVGD
+1916 GLADVAAVAEVGD
-1929 NESSGILGFI
+1929 NASNGILGLI

-1954 YHASVSGS
+1954 YHASVRGS
-1962 TEHGLSVSANTQNES
+1962 TEHGLIVSANTQNEA
-1977 GAFESKVQTGN
+1977 GGFESTVQTGN
-1988 AGGFGGSLLNGT
+1988 TGGFGGSLLNGS
-2000 VKNSSVTN
+2000 VKNASVTN
-2008 LNQVDAL
+2008 LNQVNAL
-2015 NYTGGFIGHLG
+2015 NYSGGFIGHLG
-2026 KSGVIDLDKAA
+2026 KSGVVDLDKAA
-2037 TGGALDGLL
+2037 TGGALTGLL

-2059 CDECT
+2059 CDDCK
-2064 VEGIKEGFI
+2064 VDGIQEGFL

-2079 KECISGGFA
+2079 KKSISGGFA

-2095 IDNSHVTNI
+2095 INNSHVTNI

-2113 GGYVGRTTFS
+2113 GGFVGRTTFS
-2123 YLADIDVG
+2123 YLADIDAG
-2131 SSTLLDPILSIVN
+2131 STTLLNPVLSIVN
-2144 KLLDILYVDDLENL
+2144 KLLDILYVGDLQNL
-2158 GAIDIGLG
+2158 GVIDLGLG
-2166 KLLEVKLLSDGKT
+2166 KLLEIKLLSDGKT
-2179 LSVTLLGLPITVAL
+2179 LSVTLLGLPISVAL
-2193 VKNNVDGTSDLAQIH
+2193 VRNNGDGTSDLAQIH
-2208 IGDSYIEVPCT
+2208 IGDSYIEIPCT
-2219 NTEGDHI
+2219 STDGNHI
-2226 SEEDVKNINIGLIKS
+2226 SKEDKKNINIGLIKS

-2262 GGANDENDGTH
+2262 GGANDEKDGTD
-2273 QKGYAGGFVGYND
+2273 QEGYAGGFVGYND

-2293 QMYYADTIRGT
+2293 QMYYADTIRGIK
-2304 NDKVGPFVGDTS
+2304 DKVGPFVGETS
-2316 LDSVYDFNTV
+2316 LDSKYDFNTV
-2326 ENIEGNQN
+2326 ENIEGNHN
-2334 RYRVYRDHNEL
+2334 GYRVYRDHNEL
-2345 TSLIVQDKAIN
+2345 TSLIVGGEKIT
-2356 AETSNVNWNE
+2356 AESSNINWNE

-2377 FDKFKNAI
+2377 FDKFENAI
-2385 LSSVDINEEA
+2385 LSSVDIKEKA
-2395 EVYISSAKAVLMK
+2395 GVYVSSAKAVLME

-2448 ENIRPDQIE
+2448 ENIRPAQIE
-2457 LLLTRTYTEN
+2457 LLLTRTYEAN
-2467 GEVKED
+2467 GTVVKDEQF
-2473 KEFAQTILLNPSD
+2473 EQTIIVKPSD
-2486 DMKNIWQKIVKD
+2486 DMQNIWRETVKG
-2498 LPAYKVLEDGAH
+2498 LEAYKVLDGGTH
-2510 AYYTYQLTEKEID
+2510 AYYTYQLTEKEVD

-2548 PDTGGMGTYVFTFIG
+2548 PDTGGIGTYVFTFIG
-2563 MIAILA
+2563 MIGIAA
-2569 VFYSLRK
+2569 VFYSLKK
-2576 GRKENEKHV
+2576 GRKKNEKHA

>member
-1 MKKTRAT
+1 MNKIKWSGILSVIICASI
-8 RLLLVVLS
+8 VL
-16 LVVTFSS
+16 TS
-23 FTVYGISDKKIY
+23 FPVYGITKETFED
-35 AEVNEN
+35 
-41 ENYVIPVEISENYSH
+41 EISQENNDSSSSASSEDYSQVYTAEG
-56 IYKEETI
+56 IY
-63 HIYNLEQLK
+63 IYHLEQLK
-72 AIGTNQKVKDLDE
+72 AIGTNQKVKVLDD
-85 TKESFGL
+85 TKENFGL
-92 GKDVVVDDETITYSL
+92 GKDIVIDNKTITYSL
-107 DANYVLEND
+107 DANYILKND
-116 IALNGE
+116 IELNGE
-122 KWNLPE
+122 QWNLPE
-128 RFIGSFINKQE
+128 GFTGAFINQQE
-139 SESSPL
+139 IDSSQL
-145 YDKDTDTIYVYN
+145 YDKDIDTIYVYN
-157 SYQLDLMQSDKS
+157 SYQLDLIQSDKS
-169 SLEPVLTLDYDVTQF
+169 SLEPVLSLDYDVTQF

-199 TYSNEHHYV
+199 TYSNEHNYV
-208 LSKSFTAERPVTE
+208 LSKNFTAERPVTE
-221 AIKVQKEQEEKKQ
+221 TIKVQKLEQEEKKQ
-234 EIEALADSKWEN
+234 EIEALADNNWGN

-251 RDYIGQVYKE
+251 RDCIGQVYKE
-261 LNGVKYILIGNKQ
+261 LNGVKYILVGNKQ
-274 QLAAIGRKDKDGNLM
+274 QLAAIGSNK

-300 PGLLNPTSKYT
+300 PGLFNPAHKYT

-337 YFEQSTTELMNVN
+337 YFEENTTELMNVD
-350 FSNSLLGSVNDIL
+350 FSKGLLSSVNDIL
-363 GNILGNLLTGNYE
+363 GNILGGLLTGDYE
-376 ILGYDSQSGTYISES
+376 ILGYDSQNGTYISES
-391 DLKTEYPNLKY
+391 NLKSEYSNLKY

-428 TMVGAVSEDKNA
+428 TMAGAVSEDKNA
-440 ESSLWNESGI
+440 ESSLWNDDGI
-450 ANTRQPIISNI
+450 VDTRQPVISNI
-461 TVNQTAPID
+461 MVNQTSPID
-470 TKEQSGVGFFGSIM
+470 IKEQSGVGFFGSIM
-484 SKSTK
+484 SKSTQK
-489 NLGTV
+489 IGVV
-494 DQQVAVKNI
+494 DKSVSVKNI
-503 KLQNVSVTNSTSKIK
+503 KLQNVSVTNETSDIV
-518 DNTGLIQDLLDLLK
+518 DHTGLIQGLLNLLDKLL
-532 PILGDLLGNLGKVLG
+532 PGLLGNLGEVLG
-547 DLLNPNGEGDPSV
+547 NLLKPNGDGDPSV

-571 GDVTVEDCVVENVT
+571 GDVIVEDCVVENVT
-585 KISNVNDLT
+585 SISNVNDLT
-594 GGFVGLVEG
+594 GGFAGHVEG
-603 VTEYGKLQEALGNL
+603 ITEYGGLQDSLGNL
-617 TTILEKVL
+617 TTILENVL
-625 NIIPFVDLGT
+625 NIIPNIDLGT

-651 IPTGYKS
+651 IPTGYKI
-658 PTISNSHVD
+658 PTISNCHLD
-667 NTNKDLTIEN
+667 NSRKDLSVGN
-677 ETHNFQGGFAGKAVG
+677 EVYNFQGGFVGKAVG
-692 TLIKNSTV
+692 SQIKDSSIKVNSLV
-700 KANNL
+700 
-705 NVTAKNMAGGFT
+705 VTGNNMAGGFA

-725 VGVLSGLGIELF
+725 VGVLNDLGIELF

-743 TFLLGCEV
+743 TFLLNCHV
-751 ETTGLNVQAKEKYSG
+751 ETNDLKVHANEKYSG
-766 GMSGALA
+766 GISGALA
-773 NSFIVDSSISGTTN
+773 NSFIVDCSVSGTTN

-793 AGGMSGIAALGQSI
+793 AGGISGIAALGQSI
-807 SLKDFYDG
+807 SLKDFYTG
-815 RKDLS
+815 KKDLT

-858 LTVTVKDKY
+858 LTVQVNDKY
-867 AGGMIGQGDGVK
+867 AGGMVGQGDGVK

-897 GKLNY
+897 GTLNY
-902 AILGRK
+902 TVLGRN
-908 NTISNL
+908 NTISNI
-914 KEISGQSHI
+914 KEISGQSHV

-934 AAGILNKTLGI
+934 AGGILNKTLGI
-945 GNFLGFEIANTS
+945 GNFLGFEIENTT

-962 TPGIIHAIQDYAGGF
+962 ISGIIQANQDYAGGF
-977 AGKAMGGTVSNVHI
+977 AGKAMGGTVSDVHI
-991 SELQKVDAN
+991 SEFQKIEAN

-1011 TGSLAETEALDIL
+1011 TGSLAETEALNIL

-1044 MSECDVQG
+1044 ISDCDVQG
-1052 TTSGFTVKAFGTQS
+1052 TTNGFTVKALGTQTS
-1066 TDVDVTKYY
+1066 DVDATKYY

-1087 IRNSQVKRLKDVTAD
+1087 IRNSQVKRLKNVTAN
-1102 ETSGYA
+1102 EKSGYA
-1108 GGFAGVT
+1108 GGFAGAT
-1115 ETGGLADAANG
+1115 ETGGLADAAND
-1126 DTDALELLGING
+1126 DTEALKLLGING

-1183 INNKELDNPY
+1183 IDNKELEKPY
-1193 AVSNI
+1193 AVFNI
-1198 LNVKGS
+1198 LNVKGT

-1210 AGKIYSG
+1210 GGKIYSG

-1230 LLNISASDLLSVLN
+1230 LLNINASELLSVLN
-1244 VYIPM
+1244 VYIPV
-1249 IDSAGVSSN
+1249 INSAGVSSK

-1263 VTSTNKD
+1263 VTSTNKN

-1287 KISNSHVDKLRHTTV
+1287 KISNSHVDQLKHTTV
-1302 KAPSDLSSNDGSS
+1302 KASSDLNSNDGSS
-1315 YFGNESNYAVKGLR
+1315 YFSDQSKYAIKGLR

-1347 SGLGVLGD
+1347 SGLGVLGN
-1355 IIGLNDVTQALDV
+1355 ILGLNDVTQALDV
-1368 VASEIE
+1368 VTSQIE
-1374 NSDVTGAVGGYSV
+1374 HSSVSGAVGGYSV
-1387 LANYKDGSD
+1387 LANFKDGND
-1396 LQGHAGGYAGTIDG
+1396 LQGHAGGFAGTIDG
-1410 SALQNCNAYNFE
+1410 SSLQDCNAYNFE
-1422 YIIGQES
+1422 YIIGQET

-1439 GNVASVVGNADVLGG
+1439 GNVASVIGNADILGG
-1454 LLNVE
+1454 LLKVE
-1459 GNLLSVL
+1459 GNLLSIL

-1494 ATRERG
+1494 ETRERG

-1506 GHNIGGRIEG
+1506 GHNLGGRIEG
-1516 KSKREWNNEPPTV
+1516 MSERKWNNETPTV
-1529 LKENAAVRIRNVY
+1529 LKENATVRIRNVY

-1553 TENANVADTGNLNI
+1553 TENTNVADTGNLNI
-1567 LFDVITISNPL
+1567 LFDVISISNPL
-1578 SALGAV
+1578 SALGAI
-1584 YSTETNTAVYG
+1584 YSTEANTAVYG
-1595 PLRKLTVD
+1595 PLRQLTVD
-1603 VWNSWV
+1603 VWNAWV
-1609 GAVGINGAYG
+1609 DAVGINGAYG
-1619 QQLQELGKVETQ
+1619 QQLQALGKVETQ

-1645 DVKAAREEVG
+1645 DVKAAREIAG
-1655 TLATQGSAAGGY
+1655 TLAIQGGSAGGY

-1677 SAHAYDIKLVT
+1677 SGHAYDIKLVT

-1700 TSAGVANVGGITI
+1700 TSAGVANVGGIKI

-1742 GATIIANG
+1742 GATILANG

-1772 EGNENNFCSI
+1772 EGNENDFCSI

-1796 FAGSVLSGSAAEV
+1796 FAGSVLSGSAAKV

-1828 PDKLASLLNATISTI
+1828 PDKLASLLNATVSTI
-1843 KYAKVDAWDHWGI
+1843 KYAKVDAWDNWGI
-1856 TIDGRYQKENDPNT
+1856 IIDGRYQEENDPNT

-1884 GAVLGDKDNNNDS
+1884 GAVLGDKDSDSDS

-1916 GLADVASVAEVGD
+1916 GLADVAAVAEVGD
-1929 NESSGILGFI
+1929 NESNGILGFI

-1945 VLDAFRTYI
+1945 VLDVFRAYI

-1962 TEHGLSVSANTQNES
+1962 TQHGLSVSANTQNES
-1977 GAFESKVQTGN
+1977 GAFENKVQTGN
-1988 AGGFGGSLLNGT
+1988 AGGFGGSLLNGS
-2000 VKNSSVTN
+2000 VKNSKVTN

-2015 NYTGGFIGHLG
+2015 NYSGGFIGHLG
-2026 KSGVIDLDKAA
+2026 KSGVIDLDKAS

-2088 GLADLAK
+2088 GFADLAK
-2095 IDNSHVTNI
+2095 IDNSHVTNT
-2104 KKVNSDQIA
+2104 KKINSDQIA
-2113 GGYVGRTTFS
+2113 GGFVGRTTFS
-2123 YLADIDVG
+2123 YLADIDAG
-2131 SSTLLDPILSIVN
+2131 STTLLNPILKIVN
-2144 KLLDILYVDDLENL
+2144 KLLDILYVDDLQNI

-2179 LSVTLLGLPITVAL
+2179 LSVTLLGLPISVAL
-2193 VKNNVDGTSDLAQIH
+2193 VKNNGDGTSDLAQIH

-2219 NTEGDHI
+2219 STKGDHI
-2226 SEEDVKNINIGLIKS
+2226 SKEDIKNINIGLIKS

-2262 GGANDENDGTH
+2262 GGANDEKDGTN

-2304 NDKVGPFVGDTS
+2304 KDKVGPFVGDTS
-2316 LDSVYDFNTV
+2316 LNSVYDFNKV

-2334 RYRVYRDHNEL
+2334 VYRVYRDHNEL
-2345 TSLIVQDKAIN
+2345 TSLIVQDKTIN
-2356 AETSNVNWNE
+2356 AETSNENWNE

-2385 LSSVDINEEA
+2385 LSSVDIKEEA

-2415 EENLTPPPSDMQ
+2415 EENLSPPPSDMQ

-2434 NLTINKIWKDFGNF
+2434 NLTINKIWKDFSNF

-2457 LLLTRTYTEN
+2457 LLLTRTYKEN

-2473 KEFAQTILLNPSD
+2473 KEFAQTIVLNPSD
-2486 DMKNIWQKIVKD
+2486 DMKNMWQKVVKD
-2498 LPAYKVLEDGAH
+2498 LPAYRVLDDDTH
-2510 AYYTYQLTEKEID
+2510 AYYTYQLSEKEVD
-2523 GYSTTIESSED
+2523 GYSATIESSED

-2548 PDTGGMGTYVFTFIG
+2548 PDTGGMGTYMFTFVGVIG
-2563 MIAILA
+2563 ILA
-2569 VFYSLRK
+2569 VFYSLKRGKKRK
-2576 GRKENEKHV
+2576 